1 MRVWLAMALQAMCLG
16 LSVTMQH
23 YPTTWGHYDMCK
35 SQVYTDEGLTWDYM
49 ACQPEAADM
58 TKFLKVTLDPPN
70 ITCGDPPETYCALSP
85 QLPLCR
91 LTHKPP
97 ITSTGNNEINLEWEQ
112 VFIAGMHV
120 AFHGRA
126 VQLRVL
132 ISASLGQ
139 GLEKRIYKENP
150 YMCNNE
156 CDAGTEELAHP
167 PELMFD
173 FEGRNPTTFWQSTS
187 WRKYPKPLVV
197 NITLSWNKTIELT
210 DDIVITF
217 ESGRPE
223 QMVLEKSLDYGRTW
237 QPYQFYATDCLDA
250 FTMEPKTVQDLSQ
263 FTLLDIICT
272 EEYSRGYVWKYDKT
286 VRFEIKDRFA
296 LFAGPRLHNMASLY
310 GQLDTTKNLR
320 DFFTLTDL
328 RVRLLRPATGATM
341 VDDSNLSRYFYAI
354 SDIKVH
360 GRCKCNLHANSCA
373 FDKEKLSCECEHNT
387 TGPDCGRC
395 KRNYQGRAWNAGSYL
410 PIPKGTANIC
420 KEAGRNV
427 PSVREAGRNVPSVR
441 EAGRNVPSVREA
453 GLNVPSVREAGR
465 NVPSVREAGR
475 NVPSVREAG
484 LNVPSVREA
493 GRNVPSVREAGL
505 NVPSVRETGLNVP
518 SVREAGL
525 NVPSVRETGLNVPST
540 VIVIPLVQRAI
551 AVMAQDIVNVR
562 QERQALS
569 AMSVSPDIY
578 GTMAAN
584 VSKTSARVCDNE
596 LLRCQN
602 GGMCVNNV
610 RCQCPAAYTG
620 LLCEKVRCEGEPGGC
635 GDSDTAHA
643 ALPPSLVLLML
654 SLTGVLLL
662 TQACWET
669 TP

>member
-1 MRVWLAMALQAMCLG
+1 MTMWLVLTVQVIWPGLCLA
-16 LSVTMQH
+16 MQH

-58 TKFLKVTLDPPN
+58 TKYLKVTLDPPN
-70 ITCGDPPETYCALSP
+70 ITCGDPPETYCAL
-85 QLPLCR
+85 
-91 LTHKPP
+91 
-97 ITSTGNNEINLEWEQ
+97 
-112 VFIAGMHV
+112 
-120 AFHGRA
+120 
-126 VQLRVL
+126 
-132 ISASLGQ
+132 
-139 GLEKRIYKENP
+139 ENP

-156 CDAGTEELAHP
+156 CDAATEELAHP

-187 WRKYPKPLVV
+187 WRKYPKPLTV

-250 FTMEPKTVQDLSQ
+250 FTMEPKTVHDLSQ

-320 DFFTLTDL
+320 DFFTITDL
-328 RVRLLRPATGATM
+328 RISLLRPATGATM
-341 VDDSNLSRYFYAI
+341 VDESNLSRYFYAI

-360 GRCKCNLHANSCA
+360 GRCKCNLHANSCV
-373 FDKEKLSCECEHNT
+373 FEKEKLSCECEHNT

-395 KRNYQGRAWNAGSYL
+395 KRNYQGRAWSAGSYL

-420 KEAGRNV
+420 VPNNIGPVNCNCDPFGSESDRCNGTGFCKCKAG
-427 PSVREAGRNVPSVR
+427 A
-441 EAGRNVPSVREA
+441 
-453 GLNVPSVREAGR
+453 
-465 NVPSVREAGR
+465 
-475 NVPSVREAG
+475 
-484 LNVPSVREA
+484 
-493 GRNVPSVREAGL
+493 
-505 NVPSVRETGLNVP
+505 TGVKCHECQPGYLWDNGCK
-518 SVREAGL
+518 S
-525 NVPSVRETGLNVPST
+525 
-540 VIVIPLVQRAI
+540 
-551 AVMAQDIVNVR
+551 
-562 QERQALS
+562 
-569 AMSVSPDIY
+569 
-578 GTMAAN
+578 
-584 VSKTSARVCDNE
+584 RVCDNE

-602 GGMCVNNV
+602 GGVCVNNV
-610 RCQCPAAYTG
+610 RCQCPPAFSG
-620 LLCEKVRCEGEPGGC
+620 LLCEKPRCESEGGC
-635 GDSDTAHA
+635 SSDSGSDPGLTQS
-643 ALPPSLVLLML
+643 PLL
-654 SLTGVLLL
+654 LLL
-662 TQACWET
+662 TSACT
-669 TP
+669 LLLTRL